1 MLRPSSIGTLVQ
13 ALLLAVLLA
22 APAAVHAADAQPAA
36 NAPAAAAKQ
45 PTVDELIARNL
56 EAHGGLGKM
65 KAVQSV
71 RMTGKM
77 TMGQGMEA
85 PMTLELKRPKNM
97 RMEFTFQGMTG
108 IQAYDGKDGWQVMPF
123 MGSKDPEPMSTEDLQ
138 EAEEQADM
146 DGPLVDYKAK
156 GYKVELLGKDKI
168 EGSDAWK
175 LKVTMKTGERVIY
188 LDADTML
195 EIKTEGKRT
204 VRGSEMEFETSLGD
218 YREVGGLL
226 FPFSIEVGAKGHP
239 EKQNIVVDK
248 VELNPALDASRY
260 KMPAVAKA
268 TAPAAAPPA
277 GKTAPSKPPSTT
289 PGGVR
294 G

>member
-1 MLRPSSIGTLVQ
+1 MSMLHQSSIGTLFK
-13 ALLLAVLLA
+13 ALLITALLA
-22 APAAVHAADAQPAA
+22 APAALCAAD
-36 NAPAAAAKQ
+36 NAPAPATKQ
-45 PTVDELIARNL
+45 PSVDELIARNI
-56 EAHGGLGKM
+56 EAHGGLTKM

-123 MGSKDPEPMSTEDLQ
+123 MGSKDPEPMTTEDLQ

-156 GYKVELLGKDKI
+156 GYKVELLGKEKI

-175 LKVTMKTGERVIY
+175 LKVTMKTGERIIY

-226 FPFSIEVGAKGHP
+226 FAFSIEVGAKGHP

-268 TAPAAAPPA
+268 ADPAAAPPA
-277 GKTAPSKPPSTT
+277 GKTAPSKPPATT

>member
-1 MLRPSSIGTLVQ
+1 MSMLHHSSIGTLFK
-13 ALLLAVLLA
+13 ALLITALLA
-22 APAAVHAADAQPAA
+22 APAALCAAD
-36 NAPAAAAKQ
+36 NAPAPATKQ
-45 PTVDELIARNL
+45 PSVDELIARNI
-56 EAHGGLGKM
+56 EAHGGLAKM

-123 MGSKDPEPMSTEDLQ
+123 MGSKDPEPMTTEDLQ

-156 GYKVELLGKDKI
+156 GYKVELLGKEKI

-175 LKVTMKTGERVIY
+175 LKVTMKTGERIIY

-204 VRGSEMEFETSLGD
+204 VRGSE
-218 YREVGGLL
+218 
-226 FPFSIEVGAKGHP
+226 
-239 EKQNIVVDK
+239 
-248 VELNPALDASRY
+248 
-260 KMPAVAKA
+260 
-268 TAPAAAPPA
+268 
-277 GKTAPSKPPSTT
+277 
-289 PGGVR
+289 
-294 G
+294 

>member
-1 MLRPSSIGTLVQ
+1 MSTLFK
-13 ALLLAVLLA
+13 ALVITLSLA
-22 APAAVHAADAQPAA
+22 APAASRAADAPAA
-36 NAPAAAAKQ
+36 KT
-45 PTVDELIARNL
+45 PTVDELIAKNI
-56 EAHGGLGKM
+56 EAHGGLAKM

-108 IQAYDGKDGWQVMPF
+108 VQAYDGKDGWQVMPF

-156 GYKVELLGKDKI
+156 GYKVDLLGKEKI

-175 LKVTMKTGERVIY
+175 LKVTMKNGSERVIY
-188 LDADTML
+188 LDTDTLL

-204 VRGSEMEFETSLGD
+204 VRGSEMEFETTLGD

-260 KMPAVAKA
+260 KMPPKS
-268 TAPAAAPPA
+268 PAPPA
-277 GKTAPSKPPSTT
+277 A
-289 PGGVR
+289 PGGR
-294 G
+294 S